1 LKVNLDVIELLQN
14 YVGGID
20 KWCGPAGENK
30 PLAWTGMFR
39 CSVGMFRSVR
49 YTFLLSSV
57 IQV

>member
-1 LKVNLDVIELLQN
+1 MDLDVIELLQN
-14 YVGGID
+14 SVGGID
-20 KWCGPAGENK
+20 KSAGENK

-49 YTFLLSSV
+49 YTFLLSSA